1 MAKWQG
7 ASVRGTRDPIR
18 RRGVA
23 GPLQWR
29 ESAMPSVHSPTSST
43 KIGFSLAAAAN
54 QPLELIRTVIR
65 MLKHRRDAAVL
76 ASLDDRM
83 LADLGLTRSDL
94 RDALSGPF
102 WRDPTALLVSR
113 VRERRHAGRERRAR
127 RIEGGSMFAPSI
139 VPSGPFERVKRPSS
153 GPAAREAC

>member
-1 MAKWQG
+1 
-7 ASVRGTRDPIR
+7 
-18 RRGVA
+18 
-23 GPLQWR
+23 
-29 ESAMPSVHSPTSST
+29 MPSVHSPTSLS
-43 KIGFSLAAAAN
+43 KIGSGLMAAAN
-54 QPLELIRTVIR
+54 QLLGLIRPILR
-65 MLKHRRDAAVL
+65 MAKHRRDAAVL

-113 VRERRHAGRERRAR
+113 VRERRHAGRERRPPR
-127 RIEGGSMFAPSI
+127 MDGDSMVAPSI
-139 VPSGPFERVKRPSS
+139 VPSGLFERVKRPSS